1 MSMQKSDR
9 CRLDGGQ
16 GQNMRAIFTEAAS
29 LLGRHVE
36 SVTRVAGGD
45 LSFVARLSLS
55 GGDRVIAKRGDR
67 VVEEARMLAAIAATG
82 TAVPQILAVQD
93 DLLLLEDL
101 PSSGRLARN
110 WAHLAELLDHL
121 HVPSQAAYGWD
132 RDYGFGD
139 VPIPNGR
146 SDNWVTFWAEQR
158 LRCHIPHLS
167 AQLAHRVERLADR
180 LGEHIPDRPLSALLH
195 GDLWGGNI
203 LVGQDRIS
211 GLIDPACYHGDREV
225 DLAML
230 GLFDQ
235 PPQIFYDACGL
246 TQGWEER
253 QPAYRLWPLLIHVRL
268 FGGTY
273 HQQAGACLEQ
283 LGL

>member
-1 MSMQKSDR
+1 
-9 CRLDGGQ
+9 
-16 GQNMRAIFTEAAS
+16 MRAIFTEAAS

-55 GGDRVIAKRGDR
+55 GGDNVIAKRGDR

-121 HVPSQAAYGWD
+121 HAQSQVAYGWD

-139 VPIPNGR
+139 VLIPNGR
-146 SDNWVTFWAEQR
+146 SDNWVEFWAEKR

-180 LGEHIPDRPLSALLH
+180 LGEHIPNRPPSALLH

-203 LVGQDRIS
+203 LVGQDRIR
-211 GLIDPACYHGDREV
+211 GLIDPACYYGDREV

-246 TQGWEER
+246 TQGWEDR
-253 QPAYRLWPLLIHVRL
+253 QPVYRLWPLLVHVRL